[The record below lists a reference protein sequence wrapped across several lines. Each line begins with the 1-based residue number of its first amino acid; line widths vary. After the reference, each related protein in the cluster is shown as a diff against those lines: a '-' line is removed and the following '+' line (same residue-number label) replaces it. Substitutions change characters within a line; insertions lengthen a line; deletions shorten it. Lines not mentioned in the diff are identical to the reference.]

1 MQNLSQAKQKGS
13 LLNHLLSAGFFS
25 SPLQGKDQDNMIF
38 SLWGFIDVF
47 LSFLIFLAK

>member
-25 SPLQGKDQDNMIF
+25 SLQGKDQDNMIF